1 MLLMTE
7 EGIRGG
13 IVHAIHKYEKA
24 NDQYMK
30 IYNKY
35 IESAYLMYLDMKNLH
50 GWLMSQKLPVN
61 VFKWKKKCI

>member
-50 GWLMSQKLPVN
+50 G
-61 VFKWKKKCI
+61 